1 MIASAIATLRAQQRS
16 GARREVEGDA
26 VPSSWTRAP
35 AASSAPSPRPARPSP
50 RLRGRTARSARPP
63 RCPPPPAPPTA
74 PAVGARG
81 AHAGRVFTRVSRC
94 RKLCD
99 VRARRGTLPHASL
112 QQDHL
117 LASQPAPS
125 TTECPH
131 ASAAH
136 ASHVLPQSTK
146 KAWPVKFRPLPVPR
160 APRAPRTRPSP
171 AAIAPRAPPTH
182 LLRLHGRHPRRP
194 RGALT
199 SRPAMRLLGLHRWLP
214 PSAPKPPTPLRRQ
227 RHRQQH
233 TQRIAAQGAKFRGGG
248 RRGAAAPRPA
258 KLRRGAR
265 GSDSDTPPG
274 VHARAAQP
282 RAPLARGPGVGKR
295 GCGCDPAVRVRPPPA
310 GTRRRASRFASR
322 VGFSSVTT
330 RRLVCTFAKALF

>member
-146 KAWPVKFRPLPVPR
+146 KAWLVKFRPLR
-160 APRAPRTRPSP
+160 AARASRPTHAPLSSRHRPEGTPDAP
-171 AAIAPRAPPTH
+171 AA
-182 LLRLHGRHPRRP
+182 
-194 RGALT
+194 
-199 SRPAMRLLGLHRWLP
+199 PAWP
-214 PSAPKPPTPLRRQ
+214 PSAPPTRRFDFEACDAAVGPSPLAPTLSAQTAHPPAPAATSSAT
-227 RHRQQH
+227 H
-233 TQRIAAQGAKFRGGG
+233 TTN
-248 RRGAAAPRPA
+248 
-258 KLRRGAR
+258 RGAR
-265 GSDSDTPPG
+265 GK
-274 VHARAAQP
+274 V
-282 RAPLARGPGVGKR
+282 
-295 GCGCDPAVRVRPPPA
+295 
-310 GTRRRASRFASR
+310 
-322 VGFSSVTT
+322 
-330 RRLVCTFAKALF
+330 

>member
-214 PSAPKPPTPLRRQ
+214 PSAPKPPTPCAGSGIVSNTHNESRRKGQ
-227 RHRQQH
+227 SFWG
-233 TQRIAAQGAKFRGGG
+233 GA
-248 RRGAAAPRPA
+248 RRGAAAPR
-258 KLRRGAR
+258 RRR
-265 GSDSDTPPG
+265 
-274 VHARAAQP
+274 RAAATAARRP
-282 RAPLARGPGVGKR
+282 ARTRARPSRAPLSRAALVWERGAVGATPPFAFAPRPLAHAVARA
-295 GCGCDPAVRVRPPPA
+295 D
-310 GTRRRASRFASR
+310 SRHA
-322 VGFSSVTT
+322 
-330 RRLVCTFAKALF
+330 